1 MKVALYARVSTEGQD
16 PHPQLA
22 KLREWAVRQEYIICL
37 EAVDT
42 ATGKN
47 MRRPGMES
55 VMNLVR
61 QRHVDAVA
69 VCKIDRWAR
78 SVKDLSSTVT
88 EIHERKA
95 EFHAIDQGLSVKPN
109 DPTAKLILNVLGA
122 VADWEGSIISERTKD
137 GLLSKVGRGRHW
149 KDCGSAARPCPTGK
163 HQSNGVQTA
172 REGNGQNS
180 PPLTNDRLI
189 DNATAVV
196 ALEEKQ
202 TPLSPAVSGLEIMVG
217 GIQGDASAHAHMT
230 ATPDGRFEFATCGI
244 KEAKE

>member
-22 KLREWAVRQEYIICL
+22 KLRDWATRNSYTICL
-37 EAVDT
+37 EAVDK

-55 VMNLVR
+55 VMALIR

-78 SVKDLSSTVT
+78 SVKDLSNTVQ

-137 GLLSKVGRGRHW
+137 GLAGKNGRGRHW
-149 KDCGSAARPCPTGK
+149 KDCGSLSHPCPTGK
-163 HQSNGVQTA
+163 HKSNGVQLDQ
-172 REGNGQNS
+172 RGNGQNQ

-189 DNATAVV
+189 QAEVQNQTPFVAGVQQPKAGSPANDVVV
-196 ALEEKQ
+196 ANRPEG
-202 TPLSPAVSGLEIMVG
+202 A
-217 GIQGDASAHAHMT
+217 
-230 ATPDGRFEFATCGI
+230 
-244 KEAKE
+244 

>member
-22 KLREWAVRQEYIICL
+22 KLREWAARNSYNICL
-37 EAVDT
+37 ESVDK

-47 MRRPGMES
+47 MRRPGMEA
-55 VMNLVR
+55 VMALVR

-78 SVKDLSSTVT
+78 SVKDLSSTVN
-88 EIHERKA
+88 EIHERHA

-137 GLLSKVGRGRHW
+137 GLAGKSGRGRHW
-149 KDCGSAARPCPTGK
+149 KDCGSSLHPCPTGK
-163 HQSNGVQTA
+163 HRPQTNGVQTDK
-172 REGNGQNS
+172 RENVQNQ
-180 PPLTNDRLI
+180 PPLTNGRLI
-189 DNATAVV
+189 ALAVQQSMTTS
-196 ALEEKQ
+196 ERSTDTGQ
-202 TPLSPAVSGLEIMVG
+202 PAVRKVVESEQSG
-217 GIQGDASAHAHMT
+217 
-230 ATPDGRFEFATCGI
+230 AT
-244 KEAKE
+244 

>member
-1 MKVALYARVSTEGQD
+1 MRLGVRLKVALYARVSTEGQD

-22 KLREWAVRQEYIICL
+22 KLRDWAVRNDFVICL
-37 EAVDT
+37 EAVDK

-55 VMNLVR
+55 VMALIR

-78 SVKDLSSTVT
+78 SVKDLSNTVN

-137 GLLSKVGRGRHW
+137 GLTDKAGRGRHW
-149 KDCGSAARPCPTGK
+149 KDCGSALHPCPTGK
-163 HQSNGVQTA
+163 HRQTNGVQTA
-172 REGNGQNS
+172 QGENGQNGTT
-180 PPLTNDRLI
+180 LTNDRLI
-189 DNATAVV
+189 EAPSNNQTHLMNDPEAPLVQAVESKVESEQPGAT
-196 ALEEKQ
+196 Q
-202 TPLSPAVSGLEIMVG
+202 
-217 GIQGDASAHAHMT
+217 
-230 ATPDGRFEFATCGI
+230 
-244 KEAKE
+244 